1 MAGSE
6 SFGVESGFGEQ
17 VLEWMNSEAKKR
29 KSKFEARSYSYEIT
43 TKNFGTFEMF
53 SWIGDVKAARRLITK
68 ASRRF
73 KIRVIEGGYRTKEKV
88 LKSKKTD
95 FAMVRKG
102 DRVIGHLE
110 FSSSLFGDTR
120 WKLKTE
126 ERKLIFSE
134 IDLDF
139 YYNFLISK
147 FTNNF

>member
-29 KSKFEARSYSYEIT
+29 KIKFEARAYSYEVA

-53 SWIGDVKAARRLITK
+53 SWIGDVKVARSLITK
-68 ASRRF
+68 ASKRF

-126 ERKLIFSE
+126 ERK
-134 IDLDF
+134 
-139 YYNFLISK
+139 
-147 FTNNF
+147 

>member
-29 KSKFEARSYSYEIT
+29 KSKFEARAYSYQIT

-53 SWIGDVKAARRLITK
+53 SWIGDIKAARSLITK

-110 FSSSLFGDTR
+110 FSSALIGDSIC
-120 WKLKTE
+120 KLENE
-126 ERKLIFSE
+126 ERK
-134 IDLDF
+134 
-139 YYNFLISK
+139 
-147 FTNNF
+147 

>member
-29 KSKFEARSYSYEIT
+29 KSKFEARAYNYEIT

-53 SWIGDVKAARRLITK
+53 SWIGDVKAARSLITK

-88 LKSKKTD
+88 LKSKRTD

-126 ERKLIFSE
+126 ERK
-134 IDLDF
+134 
-139 YYNFLISK
+139 
-147 FTNNF
+147 

>member
-1 MAGSE
+1 MSGSE
-6 SFGVESGFGEQ
+6 SFGVETGFGEQ

-29 KSKFEARSYSYEIT
+29 KSKFEARAYNYEIT

-53 SWIGDVKAARRLITK
+53 SWIGDVKAARSLITK

-88 LKSKKTD
+88 LKAKKTD

-126 ERKLIFSE
+126 ERK
-134 IDLDF
+134 
-139 YYNFLISK
+139 
-147 FTNNF
+147 

>member
-29 KSKFEARSYSYEIT
+29 KSKFEARAYNYEIT
-43 TKNFGTFEMF
+43 TENFGTFEMF
-53 SWIGDVKAARRLITK
+53 SWIGDVKVARSLITK

-126 ERKLIFSE
+126 ERK
-134 IDLDF
+134 
-139 YYNFLISK
+139 
-147 FTNNF
+147 

>member
-29 KSKFEARSYSYEIT
+29 KSKFEARAYSYKIT

-53 SWIGDVKAARRLITK
+53 SWIGDVKAARSLITK

-73 KIRVIEGGYRTKEKV
+73 KIRVVEGGYRTKEKV
-88 LKSKKTD
+88 LKTKKTD
-95 FAMVRKG
+95 LAMGRKG

-126 ERKLIFSE
+126 ERK
-134 IDLDF
+134 
-139 YYNFLISK
+139 
-147 FTNNF
+147 

>member
-29 KSKFEARSYSYEIT
+29 KSKFEARAYNYEIS
-43 TKNFGTFEMF
+43 TKYFGTFEMF
-53 SWIGDVKAARRLITK
+53 SWIGDVKAARSLITK

-102 DRVIGHLE
+102 ERVIGHLE

-120 WKLKTE
+120 WKLETE
-126 ERKLIFSE
+126 ERK
-134 IDLDF
+134 
-139 YYNFLISK
+139 
-147 FTNNF
+147 

>member
-17 VLEWMNSEAKKR
+17 VLDWMNSEAKKR
-29 KSKFEARSYSYEIT
+29 KIKFEDRAYSYEVA
-43 TKNFGTFEMF
+43 TKNFGTFDMF
-53 SWIGDVKAARRLITK
+53 SWIGDVKVARSLITK
-68 ASRRF
+68 ASKRF

-110 FSSSLFGDTR
+110 FSSSLIGDTR

-126 ERKLIFSE
+126 ERK
-134 IDLDF
+134 
-139 YYNFLISK
+139 
-147 FTNNF
+147 

>member
-29 KSKFEARSYSYEIT
+29 KSKFEARAYNYEIT
-43 TKNFGTFEMF
+43 TENFGTFEMF
-53 SWIGDVKAARRLITK
+53 SWIGDVKAARSLITK

-126 ERKLIFSE
+126 ERK
-134 IDLDF
+134 
-139 YYNFLISK
+139 
-147 FTNNF
+147 

>member
-1 MAGSE
+1 MLSP
-6 SFGVESGFGEQ
+6 
-17 VLEWMNSEAKKR
+17 
-29 KSKFEARSYSYEIT
+29 KFAISQTR
-43 TKNFGTFEMF
+43 
-53 SWIGDVKAARRLITK
+53 WIGDVKAARSLITK

-126 ERKLIFSE
+126 ERK
-134 IDLDF
+134 
-139 YYNFLISK
+139 
-147 FTNNF
+147 

>member
-53 SWIGDVKAARRLITK
+53 SWIGDVKAARSLITK

-95 FAMVRKG
+95 FALVRKG

-110 FSSSLFGDTR
+110 FTAPRVASDVWTVEA
-120 WKLKTE
+120 E
-126 ERKLIFSE
+126 ERK
-134 IDLDF
+134 
-139 YYNFLISK
+139 
-147 FTNNF
+147 

>member
-29 KSKFEARSYSYEIT
+29 KSKFEARSYNYEIT
-43 TKNFGTFEMF
+43 TKNFGTFEML
-53 SWIGDVKAARRLITK
+53 SWMGDVKVARSLITK
-68 ASRRF
+68 ASKRF
-73 KIRVIEGGYRTKEKV
+73 KVRVIEGGYRTEEKV
-88 LKSKKTD
+88 LKRKKTD

-126 ERKLIFSE
+126 ERK
-134 IDLDF
+134 
-139 YYNFLISK
+139 
-147 FTNNF
+147 